1 MSAKDA
7 SKNIRPDVLRGHSKG
22 IILAIACVAQFM
34 VVLDVSIVNV
44 AMPSIKTDLGFSTA
58 NLQWVLNAYTLAFA
72 GLLLLGGRA
81 ADLFGR
87 RKIYLLGL
95 ALFTFASVLGA
106 VSDSQSMLIFARTM
120 QGVGGAILSPTT
132 LTIIT
137 TTFPEGKERAKALG
151 LWSAVAGAGGAAGAL
166 FGGILT
172 DLLSWRWI
180 FLINIPIGIL
190 GIVLAW
196 MYLSELKRSSV
207 RRTLDIFG
215 SALVTAGVTSLV
227 FGLVRGG
234 EIGWSAT
241 QTLLGFG
248 VALVLLSGFV
258 IYELKI
264 AKDPIVPF
272 SLFRLRALLA
282 SNVTML
288 FVGGSIFASWYF
300 LSLYMQEVLGY
311 SPLKAGLA
319 FVPQTLAIVV
329 GAQISSRLVSRIGP
343 RPLIIFGPLLTAG
356 GLFLLAGITP
366 HSSYLGTLF
375 LPSIMITLG
384 MGLCFT
390 PLAVA
395 ATGGVPA
402 HQAGMAS
409 GLLNTAR
416 QLGGAVGLAGLSSLA
431 VSRTASYLSSGAAHL
446 QRTPHAALLSGL
458 TTGYS
463 GAMVASGVIAIG
475 AAIGGLYIPKKIT
488 QGADSSTA
496 NRGLPVAVEGM

>member
-1 MSAKDA
+1 MSNKDA
-7 SKNIRPDVLRGHSKG
+7 VVSTRPGVLRGHSKG

-44 AMPSIKTDLGFSTA
+44 AMPSIKADLGFSTA

-87 RKIYLLGL
+87 RKIYILGL

-106 VSDSQSMLIFARTM
+106 LSDSQSMLIFARTM
-120 QGVGGAILSPTT
+120 QGIGGAILSPTT

-137 TTFPEGKERAKALG
+137 TTFSEGKERAKALG

-190 GIVLAW
+190 GLVLAW
-196 MYLSELKRSSV
+196 MYLSELKRSDV
-207 RRTLDIFG
+207 RKTLDVFG
-215 SALVTAGVTSLV
+215 SLLVTVGVTSLV

-234 EIGWSAT
+234 EVGWSAT
-241 QTLLGFG
+241 QTLVGFA
-248 VALVLLSGFV
+248 VAVVLLVGFV
-258 IYELKI
+258 LYELNF

-329 GAQISSRLVSRIGP
+329 GAQISSRLVSKIGP
-343 RPLIIFGPLLTAG
+343 RPLIIFGPLLTVL

-375 LPSIMITLG
+375 LPSILITLG

-431 VSRTASYLSSGAAHL
+431 VSRTTSYLASPTAHL
-446 QRTPHAALLSGL
+446 QHSAHDALLTGL

-463 GAMVASGVIAIG
+463 EAMVVSGVIAIG
-475 AAIGGLYIPKKIT
+475 AAIGGLYIPKMISNNSP
-488 QGADSSTA
+488 SSLSD
-496 NRGLPVAVEGM
+496 RGDPVPVEGV